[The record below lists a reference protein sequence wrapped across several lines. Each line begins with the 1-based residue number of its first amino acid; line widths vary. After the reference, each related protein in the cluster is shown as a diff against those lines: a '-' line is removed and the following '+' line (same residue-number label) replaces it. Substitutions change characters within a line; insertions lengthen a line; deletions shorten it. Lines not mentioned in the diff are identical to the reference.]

1 MIARPDWLSPNTSPS
16 RRSLRS
22 RSASS
27 KPSSVDATA
36 LRRSPAF
43 EPSGSFVTSRHRLG
57 CCPRPMRPRSWCSW
71 LMPNR
76 SASITSITVALG
88 TSTPTSIT
96 VVQTSTSIS
105 AARNAAITASFS
117 SADSLPCMRPSRSP
131 DSGPWPRCSN
141 SSTTV
146 VAGGP
151 PVLLAVLLVGGP
163 VVPVDARCDD
173 VRLPAGADLLGDA
186 LPGALQPRGL
196 LVEEDGVGGDRLAAS
211 RQLTQRGRLQVAVDG
226 ERDGARDGRRGH
238 HEQMRREPLGA
249 PWPASGL
256 AVPRRTGAVRRRR
269 PCRAM
274 ELDRILQQRVR
285 PDDDARIAATTSSR
299 TVRFCWGDMDPVNS
313 AILVAPLRA
322 AELTRHRQRAQDIT
336 YGAGMLGGK
345 DFRRRQAV
353 HTDSPRRPSATS
365 RGRR

>member
-131 DSGPWPRCSN
+131 DSGPWPRRSN

-151 PVLLAVLLVGGP
+151 PVFLPSFSSTVLSSPSIRDATTYACLPALTSSVMRCQ
-163 VVPVDARCDD
+163 ARCSH
-173 VRLPAGADLLGDA
+173 AGFSLRKMVLVLIGWR
-186 LPGALQPRGL
+186 PRG
-196 LVEEDGVGGDRLAAS
+196 
-211 RQLTQRGRLQVAVDG
+211 
-226 ERDGARDGRRGH
+226 
-238 HEQMRREPLGA
+238 
-249 PWPASGL
+249 
-256 AVPRRTGAVRRRR
+256 
-269 PCRAM
+269 
-274 ELDRILQQRVR
+274 
-285 PDDDARIAATTSSR
+285 SSR
-299 TVRFCWGDMDPVNS
+299 SVDVSR
-313 AILVAPLRA
+313 
-322 AELTRHRQRAQDIT
+322 
-336 YGAGMLGGK
+336 
-345 DFRRRQAV
+345 
-353 HTDSPRRPSATS
+353 SP
-365 RGRR
+365 